1 MRGVIFVLVL
11 LAAAGADG
19 PREVPLLNVEIVDAH
34 GVETKLVGFH
44 RVSGEDYFQGF
55 LGSGEIEVP
64 YSRVS
69 EIRVLGP
76 GNPGGRMRAHF
87 TLRSGKEV
95 AATFDEREG
104 DQLLTGFS
112 TFGRVRIFFRDIRH
126 LKILGKTARSDL
138 PTFGPPAAGVDVRLR
153 DREGVWTELLHFR
166 RASSTENTI
175 PGLRGATSIAVP
187 LRIVKRYEL
196 KPTPRSPLAAE
207 LTLRGGATVKMR
219 LPIYEEETV
228 YVGEAEF
235 GVYRIRLGLVREL
248 EIHRVTP
255 QLRELDPLEAAQGR
269 ETTEG
274 RRQR

>member
-11 LAAAGADG
+11 LAAAGAEG

-34 GVETKLVGFH
+34 GVQTRLVGFH
-44 RVSGEDYFQGF
+44 RISGEDFFQGY

-64 YSRVS
+64 YTRVS
-69 EIRVLGP
+69 EIKILGP
-76 GNPGGRMRAHF
+76 GHPGGRMRADF

-104 DQLLTGFS
+104 DQLFSGFARY
-112 TFGRVRIFFRDIRH
+112 GRVRIFFRDIRH
-126 LKILGKTARSDL
+126 MKILGKTARKDL

-153 DREGVWTELLHFR
+153 DREGVRTELLHFR
-166 RASSTENTI
+166 RAGSAENTL
-175 PGLRGATSIAVP
+175 PGLRGAASVAVP
-187 LRIVKRYEL
+187 LRIVKRFEL
-196 KPTPRSPLAAE
+196 ESSSRLLNVE
-207 LTLRGGATVKMR
+207 LSLRDGTTVKMT

-235 GVYRIRLGLVREL
+235 GVFRIRLGRVREL

>member
-19 PREVPLLNVEIVDAH
+19 PREVPLLNVEIVDAE
-34 GVETKLVGFH
+34 GVQTRLVGFH
-44 RVSGEDYFQGF
+44 RISGEDYFQGF

-64 YSRVS
+64 YTRVS
-69 EIRVLGP
+69 EIRVQP
-76 GNPGGRMRAHF
+76 GHPGGRMRADL

-104 DQLLTGFS
+104 HQLCTGFA

-126 LKILGKTARSDL
+126 LKILGKTAREDL

-153 DREGVWTELLHFR
+153 DREEVWTELLHFR
-166 RASSTENTI
+166 RASSTENTL
-175 PGLRGATSIAVP
+175 PGLRGATSVAVP
-187 LRIVKRYEL
+187 LRIVRRYEL

-207 LTLRGGATVKMR
+207 LSLRDGTTVKMR

-235 GVYRIRLGLVREL
+235 GVFRIRLGLVREL

-255 QLRELDPLEAAQGR
+255 QLRELDPLAAAQGR

>member
-1 MRGVIFVLVL
+1 MRGVILVLVL

-34 GVETKLVGFH
+34 GVQTALVGFH
-44 RVSGEDYFQGF
+44 RISGENYFRGY

-64 YSRVS
+64 YARVS
-69 EIRVLGP
+69 EIKVLGP
-76 GNPGGRMRAHF
+76 GHPGGRMRADF

-104 DQLLTGFS
+104 DQLFSGFAA
-112 TFGRVRIFFRDIRH
+112 FGRVRIFFRDIRH
-126 LKILGKTARSDL
+126 VKILGKTARRDL
-138 PTFGPPAAGVDVRLR
+138 PTFGPPAAGVDVRLL
-153 DREGVWTELLHFR
+153 DRQGVWTELLHFR
-166 RASSTENTI
+166 RAGSTENTL
-175 PGLRGATSIAVP
+175 PGLRGATSVSVP
-187 LRIVKRYEL
+187 LRIVKRFEL
-196 KPTPRSPLAAE
+196 KPTSRSPLEVE
-207 LTLRGGATVKMR
+207 LSLRDGMTVSMR

-235 GVYRIRLGLVREL
+235 GVFRIRLGRVREL

-255 QLRELDPLEAAQGR
+255 QLRELDPLEAAKGR
-269 ETTEG
+269 ETMEG

>member
-1 MRGVIFVLVL
+1 MRGVISILIL
-11 LAAAGADG
+11 LAAAGAEG
-19 PREVPLLNVEIVDAH
+19 PREVPLLNVEIVDTH
-34 GVETKLVGFH
+34 GIETKLVGFH
-44 RVSGEDYFQGF
+44 RISGEDFFQGY

-64 YSRVS
+64 YTRVS
-69 EIRVLGP
+69 EIKILGP
-76 GNPGGRMRAHF
+76 GHPGGRMRADF

-104 DQLLTGFS
+104 DQLFSGFARY
-112 TFGRVRIFFRDIRH
+112 GRVRIFFRDIRH
-126 LKILGKTARSDL
+126 MKILGKTARKDL

-153 DREGVWTELLHFR
+153 DREGVRTELLHFR
-166 RASSTENTI
+166 RAGSAENTL
-175 PGLRGATSIAVP
+175 PGLRGAASVAVP
-187 LRIVKRYEL
+187 LRIVKRFEL
-196 KPTPRSPLAAE
+196 ESSSRLLNVE
-207 LTLRGGATVKMR
+207 LSLRDGTTVKMT

-235 GVYRIRLGLVREL
+235 GVFRIRLGRVREL